1 MLQFPFSGQKIRA
14 KAAALAVMAMTGMNG
29 IGNASF
35 GYAVSVNGKP
45 VGTARDRYT
54 IEQAITDSEEL
65 LKSTL
70 GDGYTLETKITP
82 TISAQAMDTAEIEN
96 GIIDSLP
103 EISLQWTIN
112 VDGNVVGVMPSKE
125 AGEELVKEIIS
136 RYTTEH
142 TVSAST
148 LQTVTYELKYVG
160 QDVTRDERT
169 IKRWLN
175 PINENSPFRLQ
186 VLTVENEVK
195 SHKIPHET
203 EYIESYDYYN
213 DVEFVE
219 VEGSDGRETI
229 TSSVERLNGNEILR
243 TVTDEVTDKAP
254 VTEQIVKGMV
264 ERPVDRTKGYFI
276 WPAQGVLTSTF
287 GYRNIE
293 IGSSNHK
300 GIDIAGDYYDY
311 VVAADGGEV
320 VYADW
325 MSGYG
330 YLVIIQHDNGYET
343 YYAHNAEL
351 NVYVG
356 ERVAQGEVIAFMGST
371 GNSTGVHC
379 HFEVRIGGEAYNPL
393 YYLP

>member
-1 MLQFPFSGQKIRA
+1 MLQFPFSGQKMRA

-35 GYAVSVNGKP
+35 GYAVSVNGMP

-54 IEQAITDSEEL
+54 IEQAITDSEEI

-82 TISAQAMDTAEIEN
+82 TLSAQAMDTVEIEN

-103 EISLQWTIN
+103 EISLQWTLN
-112 VDGNVVGVMPSKE
+112 VDGNIVGVIPSKE
-125 AGEELVKEIIS
+125 AGEAIVKEIIS

-175 PINENSPFRLQ
+175 PINENSSFRLQ
-186 VLTVENEVK
+186 VLTVENEVN

-229 TSSVERLNGNEILR
+229 TSSVEKLNGNEILR

-276 WPAQGVLTSTF
+276 WPAQGVLTSLF

-300 GIDIAGDYYDY
+300 GIDIAGDYYDH

-330 YLVIIQHDNGYET
+330 YLVIIHHDNGYET

-356 ERVAQGEVIAFMGST
+356 QRVAQGQVISFMGST

-379 HFEVRIGGEAYNPL
+379 HFEVRIGGEPYNPL